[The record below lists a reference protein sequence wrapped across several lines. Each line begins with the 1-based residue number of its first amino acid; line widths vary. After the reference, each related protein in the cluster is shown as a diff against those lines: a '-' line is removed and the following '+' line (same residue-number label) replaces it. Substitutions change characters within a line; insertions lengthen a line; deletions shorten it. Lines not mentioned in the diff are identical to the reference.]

1 MRLSPLG
8 LSQLALASLPA
19 LLALPAR
26 AQDLIFTLSPPSTLT
41 LGTDFTITTDGT
53 LIGDFDELSN
63 PGGTKTRPGIFGG
76 SGNQPIPTAI
86 DLSLAGS
93 DSTSPTGTFRF
104 DADTA
109 AGTFVIDALATDLL
123 GGSTLNV
130 PFTLGLLYETF
141 RTFTPNALYLGGVRL
156 PIPIGNASISALTFI
171 QTAPAPGL
179 LVPADAPGVFTFVTL
194 LPVNATISAS
204 ALTQTFDLPGVPA
217 ALPITGVYNT
227 TTNPP
232 TITIAWDL
240 ALSQPFPPELIAQIP
255 PIENQA
261 LPLPTILPPG
271 SVANVLLNLIVTAGN
286 AGVSTNATLT
296 ATGLP
301 RCNVDLNSD
310 GMVDLHDLM
319 AFIDAFEAGT
329 PAAEF
334 NGDGFIDLFDFLD
347 FMQAFDAPCNS

>member
-1 MRLSPLG
+1 M
-8 LSQLALASLPA
+8 
-19 LLALPAR
+19 
-26 AQDLIFTLSPPSTLT
+26 
-41 LGTDFTITTDGT
+41 
-53 LIGDFDELSN
+53 
-63 PGGTKTRPGIFGG
+63 
-76 SGNQPIPTAI
+76 
-86 DLSLAGS
+86 
-93 DSTSPTGTFRF
+93 
-104 DADTA
+104 
-109 AGTFVIDALATDLL
+109 
-123 GGSTLNV
+123 
-130 PFTLGLLYETF
+130 
-141 RTFTPNALYLGGVRL
+141 
-156 PIPIGNASISALTFI
+156 
-171 QTAPAPGL
+171 
-179 LVPADAPGVFTFVTL
+179 
-194 LPVNATISAS
+194 NATISAS

-286 AGVSTNATLT
+286 AGVSTNASLA

-319 AFIDAFEAGT
+319 AFVDAFEAGT